1 MKQLPT
7 AEQFL
12 RFKSDIS
19 EDKTSVEYLTDCEV
33 EEIMIEFA
41 KMHVQAALEAA
52 SERNRRYFILQ
63 AYPESNIKQMRGRRV
78 YCEDISPVLNS
89 IRASKKHGK
98 TVEINGLQYEHI
110 GDDMLYC
117 LKTSTIKK
125 A

>member
-41 KMHVQAALEAA
+41 KIHVQAALEAA
-52 SERNRRYFILQ
+52 SNNASVEFDEWEDNSGDFQVDFLGIDSSSILN
-63 AYPESNIKQMRGRRV
+63 AYPESNIK
-78 YCEDISPVLNS
+78 
-89 IRASKKHGK
+89 
-98 TVEINGLQYEHI
+98 
-110 GDDMLYC
+110 
-117 LKTSTIKK
+117 
-125 A
+125 

>member
-41 KMHVQAALEAA
+41 KMHVQAALKAA
-52 SERNRRYFILQ
+52 SEKATAGDSDMYFSSLIDEESILNS
-63 AYPESNIKQMRGRRV
+63 YPESNIK
-78 YCEDISPVLNS
+78 
-89 IRASKKHGK
+89 
-98 TVEINGLQYEHI
+98 
-110 GDDMLYC
+110 
-117 LKTSTIKK
+117 
-125 A
+125 

>member
-41 KMHVQAALEAA
+41 KMHVQAALTEA
-52 SERNRRYFILQ
+52 SKTTKWKEQITMQGLQVTIIKSSILN
-63 AYPESNIKQMRGRRV
+63 AYPLTNIK
-78 YCEDISPVLNS
+78 
-89 IRASKKHGK
+89 
-98 TVEINGLQYEHI
+98 
-110 GDDMLYC
+110 
-117 LKTSTIKK
+117 
-125 A
+125 

>member
-41 KMHVQAALEAA
+41 KMHVQAAKEQFKIVFSEIDNPYPFEYNDPLEDV
-52 SERNRRYFILQ
+52 
-63 AYPESNIKQMRGRRV
+63 YPLTNIK
-78 YCEDISPVLNS
+78 
-89 IRASKKHGK
+89 
-98 TVEINGLQYEHI
+98 
-110 GDDMLYC
+110 
-117 LKTSTIKK
+117 
-125 A
+125 